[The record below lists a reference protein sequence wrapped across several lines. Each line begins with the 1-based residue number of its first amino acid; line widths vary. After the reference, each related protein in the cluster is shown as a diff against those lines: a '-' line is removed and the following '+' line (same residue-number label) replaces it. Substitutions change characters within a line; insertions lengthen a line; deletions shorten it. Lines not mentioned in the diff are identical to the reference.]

1 MSKKY
6 LSGRVERTPQ
16 SDITSDRY
24 EFLGLEQA
32 EPNLG
37 DPLVGPSSIGAKPVP
52 PGQQYMIVT
61 TGIAGERYW
70 IPNQGGI
77 IPGSITVYNENIG
90 SGLVGGLSSTTQLVF
105 IGNAID
111 VTAPYAGPPYP
122 PNVNITISP
131 PGNNGEVLFKDLG
144 DFATSTKLV
153 FNSSVGILT
162 IGNGLN
168 VGSGGTIFTI
178 KPTGLVGIGTSSPTQ
193 ELDVNGDIRIR
204 GTIYDYNN
212 QPGVNQQVLVKNNF
226 GGLEWNNQSSIRAG
240 AGGTYTQVQ
249 YHNTSGLVD
258 GATGF
263 VYDPSTNRVGIGS
276 TLPRDIL
283 DVIGTVNIS
292 GLATITNLYVSG
304 ISTLGVTSA
313 TNLTSQTLR
322 VSGISTLGVTSAT
335 NLTSQTLV
343 VSGISTLGVTSIT
356 NLTSQTLNVSGIS
369 TLGVTSTT
377 NLTSQT
383 LRVSGISTLG
393 ITSATNLTSQTLN
406 VSGIST
412 LGVTSTTN
420 LTSQSLVVS
429 GISTFYGDI
438 LPGSSGFYDIGNVL
452 YKFNEV
458 YADTFVGQIIGN
470 ADTATVATNVNGG
483 TGNLTALNVSGIS
496 TLGVTS
502 ATNLTSQS
510 LIVSGSGTITN
521 LTGTA
526 VTYTNGTI
534 TNLTGTAGTITTLN
548 STNGTITNLTGTA
561 GTITTLNSTNGTITN
576 LTGTAGTITTL
587 NSTNGTITNL
597 TGTAGTI
604 TTLNSTNGTIT
615 NLTGTGVTYTN
626 GTFTNLSAGSITYTN
641 SNSTNLYV
649 TNGYIN
655 VGIVTTISGTNLNY
669 TNGTITNLTGTAGTI
684 TNLTGTGVTYTN
696 GTITNLTGTN
706 LNITGI
712 STFQGNVTLGDA
724 NTDKVSFGATV
735 DSNIIPSGSRNLGS
749 VANPWSNVYATTI
762 TGTIA
767 GNADTA
773 TKLTTAR
780 TIAITGDLSYT
791 SPAFDGTGNVTGTG
805 TLATVNSNVGTFGSS
820 TFVPQITV
828 NAKGLVT
835 GITTTG
841 VNFSAATVAQ
851 ADKLT
856 TARTIAITGD
866 LSYTSPAFDGTG
878 NVTGTGTLATTAVT
892 AGSYGS
898 GSQVATF
905 TVDSK
910 GRLTAAS
917 NTSITGINA
926 SSVAA
931 AGADTQVQFNDGGAF
946 AGDAD
951 FTFAKTTNTVTTR
964 FLALNGNGSTTSAQ
978 LTFNGGT
985 NNWITFGT
993 TGVAAPAFT
1002 TRSVGTKI
1010 VLYDGIGASSADYGF
1025 GIESSTLWSSVP
1037 TTSQQFKWYAGTTNI
1052 ASLFGTGEL
1061 VVGTTTKTGTASQ
1074 TFQVTG
1080 GSYVSGNLGIGTT
1093 NPTSKLH
1100 VVGDVIVTGVV
1111 TATTFVGALTGTASN
1126 VTTNANLTGHV
1137 TSVGNAAVLGS
1148 FTSAQLAT
1156 ALTDE
1161 TGTGAAVFATSPT
1174 LVTPA
1179 LGTPS
1184 SGNLANC
1191 TFPTLNQNTTGSSAS
1206 CTGNAATATVLQTA
1220 RTINGVS
1227 FNGSANITI
1236 SASEFSSGTTI
1247 VFYQASAPTGWTK
1260 STSHDNKALRVVSGT
1275 GGGSGGSSSFTSVF
1289 ASRGVPLPE
1298 HNHSASSD
1306 THGGHQHS
1314 GPTNNQNA
1322 NHTHTF
1328 TTGNQN
1334 ADHSHSFITNSGGS
1348 HTHLLNEVP
1357 NIEVPQS
1364 SAPGMVVQANIEQAG
1379 GGRTHTIIQGGSQIV
1394 DTHNGHSHDGGTG
1407 GQSANHQHGGT
1418 TAGMS
1423 NDHYHDFTTQSGGSH
1438 SHTITVNNN
1447 GTAGA
1452 SMDFAVQYIDV
1463 IICSK
1468 N

>member
-6 LSGRVERTPQ
+6 LSGRVERTSQ
-16 SDITSDRY
+16 SDLTTDRY
-24 EFLGLEQA
+24 EYLGLEQT

-37 DPLVGPSSIGAKPVP
+37 DPLVGPSSITAKPVP
-52 PGQQYMIVT
+52 PGQQYIVVS

-77 IPGSITVYNENIG
+77 IPGTISVFNENTAG
-90 SGLVGGLSSTTQLVF
+90 PAPLGLVGGLSSTTQLVF
-105 IGNAID
+105 IGNAIN

-122 PNVNITISP
+122 PNVDITISP
-131 PGNNGEVLFKDLG
+131 PGNNGDVLFKELD

-178 KPTGLVGIGTSSPTQ
+178 KPTGLIGIGTSSPTQ
-193 ELDVNGDIRIR
+193 ELDVNGDIRLR

-212 QPGVNQQVLVKNNF
+212 QPGVNQQVLIKNNF

-249 YHNTSGLVD
+249 YHSASGLVD

-263 VYDPSTNRVGIGS
+263 VYDPNTNRVGIGS

-313 TNLTSQTLR
+313 
-322 VSGISTLGVTSAT
+322 
-335 NLTSQTLV
+335 
-343 VSGISTLGVTSIT
+343 
-356 NLTSQTLNVSGIS
+356 
-369 TLGVTSTT
+369 T

-438 LPGSSGFYDIGNVL
+438 LPGSNGFYDIGNVL
-452 YKFNEV
+452 YKFNEI
-458 YADTFVGQIIGN
+458 YADTFIGQIVGN
-470 ADTATVATNVNGG
+470 AETATVATNVNGG

-548 STNGTITNLTGTA
+548 STNGTITNLTGT
-561 GTITTLNSTNGTITN
+561 
-576 LTGTAGTITTL
+576 
-587 NSTNGTITNL
+587 
-597 TGTAGTI
+597 
-604 TTLNSTNGTIT
+604 
-615 NLTGTGVTYTN
+615 GVTYTN
-626 GTFTNLSAGSITYTN
+626 GTF
-641 SNSTNLYV
+641 
-649 TNGYIN
+649 
-655 VGIVTTISGTNLNY
+655 
-669 TNGTITNLTGTAGTI
+669 
-684 TNLTGTGVTYTN
+684 
-696 GTITNLTGTN
+696 TNLTGTN

-780 TIAITGDLSYT
+780 TIAITGDLAYT
-791 SPAFDGTGNVTGTG
+791 SPAFDGTGNVTGIG
-805 TLATVNSNVGTFGSS
+805 TLANTGVTSSTYGSS
-820 TFVPQITV
+820 TLVPV
-828 NAKGLVT
+828 FAVDAKGRITSVT
-835 GITTTG
+835 NTG
-841 VNFSAATVAQ
+841 VNFTTATVAQ
-851 ADKLT
+851 ANGLT

-866 LSYTSPAFDGTG
+866 LAYTSQAFNGTG
-878 NVTGTGTLATTAVT
+878 NVTGVGILSTTAVT

-905 TVDSK
+905 TVDTK

-931 AGADTQVQFNDGGAF
+931 AGLDTQVQFNDGGTF

-1074 TFQVTG
+1074 PLQVTG
-1080 GSYVSGNLGIGTT
+1080 GAYVSGNIGIGTT
-1093 NPTSKLH
+1093 TPTSKLH
-1100 VVGDVIVTGVV
+1100 VIGDVRVTGVV
-1111 TATTFVGALTGTASN
+1111 TATTFVGALTGTASS
-1126 VTTNANLTGHV
+1126 TTNIPNLTGAI
-1137 TSVGNAAVLGS
+1137 TSVNTTTSLGS
-1148 FTSAQLAT
+1148 FSSANLAT

-1161 TGTGAAVFATSPT
+1161 TGSGANVFATSPT

-1184 SGNLANC
+1184 SGTLTNC
-1191 TFPTLNQNTTGSSAS
+1191 TDLNASQLSTG
-1206 CTGNAATATVLQTA
+1206 TVPTA
-1220 RTINGVS
+1220 RLASGT
-1227 FNGSANITI
+1227 ANSSTYLRGDQTWQSI
-1236 SASEFSSGTTI
+1236 AAEFASGTTI

-1314 GPTNNQNA
+1314 GPTNSQSINHDHSFTTGNQSA

-1328 TTGNQN
+1328 TTN
-1334 ADHSHSFITNSGGS
+1334 AVGDHNHLINGYITA
-1348 HTHLLNEVP
+1348 NE
-1357 NIEVPQS
+1357 
-1364 SAPGMVVQANIEQAG
+1364 AG
-1379 GGRTHTIIQGGSQIV
+1379 GYGFTGPGGAFQDRVLVTAPNGQGTTYAG
-1394 DTHNGHSHDGGTG
+1394 GHD
-1407 GQSANHQHGGT
+1407 HGGT

-1423 NDHYHDFTTQSGGSH
+1423 VDHNHSGTTSGGGGSHSHDFTTQSGGSH
-1438 SHTITVNNN
+1438 NHSITVNNN